1 LSIKRGG
8 MKMVFNHGIHRIH
21 GMIISLVLL
30 LLVRSSFAATWY
42 VDAVKKANEN
52 NIRLVTGV
60 EFCRMLLNVGIKVI

>member
-1 LSIKRGG
+1 
-8 MKMVFNHGIHRIH
+8 MKMIFNHGIHRIH
-21 GMIISLVLL
+21 GMMVSLVLL